1 MWLLF
6 DVFFVILPQF
16 CILSKTFSMNLDKNT
31 VIGWVLMALVMFGFI
46 AYERYTAPT
55 QEEIQ
60 QWQAQQDSIKAAEMN
75 KQLQKQ
81 TQEARTLME
90 QASDSLNPLFAASQK
105 NPGTTVIKNELLAL
119 TIDNRGGQL
128 TKVELLDSTYKNQQG
143 GNVVL
148 FQGEENVFNLQL
160 DGKTENIHTGD
171 LYFSATE
178 QQGGSLTMSAPIGS
192 GSLDISYSLVPNS
205 YLVNIDIQAHGIEG
219 FFPSK
224 TKSMNIQWSQLMTQ
238 QEKGWDFEN
247 RYSTITYR
255 DLDEDTHELSSMG
268 GDEEEDEFEEKTKWV
283 SFKTQFFS
291 QILIAEQGFGINR
304 LKSTK
309 VNKDEQPGYLKT
321 LEGDLTAEFDP
332 SGKKPTSF
340 IMYLGPNKF
349 STLTENEKLISSDSD
364 LDLRSLVY
372 LGWPVIRW
380 INRFFMIYLFD
391 WLTGWGLNMGIVLL
405 ILTLLIKVLVYPLM
419 KKSYM
424 SSARMRVLRPK
435 IEEVTKKYTK
445 PEDAMLK
452 QQETMKLYSEYGVSP
467 MGGCLPMLIQ
477 MPVWIALFNF
487 IPNAIELRGQSFLW
501 AKDLSTYDDV
511 INWGFNIWGIGDHI
525 SLFCILWCVATVASS
540 MFSMKQQQDSMTPEQ
555 AQQMSMMKYMTYIM
569 PLIFFFSFNNYSSGL
584 NYYYFL
590 SALTS
595 ALMMWYLRRSTD
607 DAKLLAQLEER
618 HKQRKAQA
626 ATGKKP
632 SSMMSRLQ
640 AMQQKQMEILQQ
652 QQQAKKNEP

>member
-1 MWLLF
+1 
-6 DVFFVILPQF
+6 
-16 CILSKTFSMNLDKNT
+16 MNLDKNT
-31 VIGWVLMALVMFGFI
+31 IIGWVLMALVMFGFM

-55 QEEIQ
+55 QEELQ
-60 QWQAQQDSIKAAEMN
+60 AWQAAQDSVRAAEAN
-75 KQLQKQ
+75 KQLEKENR
-81 TQEARTLME
+81 EAKAFMQ
-90 QASDSLNPLFAASQK
+90 QATDSLNPLFAASQK
-105 NPGTTVIKNELLAL
+105 QPGTTVIKNELLAL
-119 TIDNRGGQL
+119 TIDNLGGQL
-128 TKVELLDSTYKNQQG
+128 VKAELLDETYKNRQG
-143 GNVVL
+143 GHVVL
-148 FQGEENVFNLQL
+148 FEGEGNNTFNLL
-160 DGKTENIHTGD
+160 IDGKTANIDTGE
-171 LYFSATE
+171 LYFTPTKQNVGSVTMQVPVAN
-178 QQGGSLTMSAPIGS
+178 GSLS
-192 GSLDISYSLVPNS
+192 ISYSLVPNS
-205 YLVNIDIQAHGIEG
+205 YLVNIDVQAQGLEG

-224 TKSMNIQWSQLMTQ
+224 TNTMTIYWMQLMAQ

-255 DLDEDTHELSSMG
+255 DMDEDTHELSSMG
-268 GDEEEDEFEEKTKWV
+268 GDEDETEFKEQAKWI

-291 QILIAEQGFGINR
+291 QILIAEKSLSIDH

-309 VNKDEQPGYLKT
+309 VDKDANPGYLKN
-321 LEGDLTAEFDP
+321 LESTLTADFDP
-332 SGKKPTSF
+332 SGKQPTSF
-340 IMYLGPNKF
+340 VMYLGPNKF
-349 STLTENEKLISSDSD
+349 STLTENEELISSDSN

-372 LGWPVIRW
+372 LGWPVVRW

-405 ILTLLIKVLVYPLM
+405 ILTLFIKILVYPLM

-501 AKDLSTYDDV
+501 ADDLSTYDDIV
-511 INWGFNIWGIGDHI
+511 SWGFNIWGIGDHI
-525 SLFCILWCVATVASS
+525 SLFCVLWCIATVASS

-590 SALTS
+590 SSLTS
-595 ALMMWYLRRSTD
+595 ALMMWWLRKSTD
-607 DAKLLAQLEER
+607 DAQLLAKLEDR

-640 AMQQKQMEILQQ
+640 AMQQKQMEILRQQ
-652 QQQAKKNEP
+652 QEAQKKKENN